1 MDAKINEKK
10 QIVVAKFADI
20 SDKDE
25 RLRAIIE
32 MGRKLPQMED
42 SLKIEPFLV
51 RGCISRAWLAPRKGD
66 SGQIFFEADSEAM
79 IVKGIIAV
87 LLEVYSGATAAEI
100 EATDPSFLAEIGI
113 SEHLSMNRRNGL
125 ANIVKT
131 IQNYAKALKNS

>member
-1 MDAKINEKK
+1 MHPDISKKK
-10 QIVVAKFADI
+10 QIVIDRFSDI
-20 SDKDE
+20 ADKDE

-32 MGRKLPQMED
+32 MGKKLPEMED
-42 SLKIEPFLV
+42 GLKIEPFLV
-51 RGCISRAWLAPRKGD
+51 RGCISRAWLAPRRGD
-66 SGQIFFEADSEAM
+66 DGRIFFEADSEAM

-100 EATDPSFLAEIGI
+100 ETTDPSFLAEIGI

>member
-1 MDAKINEKK
+1 MNLEINQKK
-10 QIVVAKFADI
+10 QLVIAKFSEI

-32 MGRKLPQMED
+32 MGRNLPQMED
-42 SLKIEPFLV
+42 SLKIDPFLV
-51 RGCISRAWLAPRKGD
+51 RGCISRAWLAPRRGD
-66 SGQIFFEADSEAM
+66 DGRVFFEADSEAM

-87 LLEVYSGATAAEI
+87 LLEVYSGATAGEI

-131 IQNYAKALKNS
+131 IQNYAKVLKNS